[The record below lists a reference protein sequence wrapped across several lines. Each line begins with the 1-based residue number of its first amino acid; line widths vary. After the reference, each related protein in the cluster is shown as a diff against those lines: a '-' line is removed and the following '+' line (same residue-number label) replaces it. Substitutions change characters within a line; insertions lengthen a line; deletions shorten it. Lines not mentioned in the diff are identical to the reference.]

1 MAGTKITRNLPNN
14 AYQAAISADSPSAI
28 NPYATINDIPA
39 ATGPNGNQLIS
50 GGASYSGTGLV
61 FDVSFL
67 EYRIAGIQYTADPTQ
82 VTLAAGDPTFGRF
95 DAIVADEDGVVSVLT
110 GTPASEPLTPS
121 IGDDVVLVQYV
132 AVGVAATTPTVT
144 SVIIYNDGSTPN
156 WTPGVS
162 GTGATFPT
170 ADFTSTTPDPFIG
183 SECTLMTFN
192 RYSTGRYIKY
202 TAPAPVNRA
211 DYAVLTFRIWLFD
224 DLSTI
229 DNGLGRQPFVRL
241 MGSGTNELLG
251 SIYLTSWGLQRNL
264 TNTWQLISI
273 PLNVFASN
281 PGVTDIA
288 MFRIHCVEY
297 LDNAFFIPD
306 TQIAIDDVRLQTGF
320 GPQTSLF
327 SVDVLSEDT
336 IVGSTGRLNFKSAS
350 GLANRISENPTDNS
364 ITISPNT
371 PKIVSTPAIVGSWAI
386 DATNTSIAQV
396 TAQVLSPLTIP
407 NPTGASL
414 RDGQELIVKIKDN
427 GFAVTLSWG
436 PAWTAFTGVTLPSST
451 ATAKWQYIIARYDQ
465 GSGNWHVIDV
475 KTEV

>member
-1 MAGTKITRNLPNN
+1 MSGTKITRNLPNN
-14 AYQAAISADSPSAI
+14 AYQAAISADSPSDI

-67 EYRIAGIQYTADPTQ
+67 EYRIAGIEYTADPTQ
-82 VTLAAGDPTFGRF
+82 VTLAAADPTFGRF

-132 AVGVAATTPTVT
+132 ALGPGATSPTVT
-144 SVIIYNDGSTPN
+144 SVIIYNDGSAPN

-170 ADFTSTTPDPFIG
+170 ADFTSTTPNPFIG

-241 MGSGTNELLG
+241 MGSGANELLG

-273 PLNVFASN
+273 PMNVFVTN
-281 PGVTDIA
+281 PSVDDIA

-297 LDNAFFIPD
+297 LDNALSIPD
-306 TQIAIDDVRLQTGF
+306 TQIAIDDVRLQTGY

-327 SVDVLSEDT
+327 SVDVLNEGT
-336 IVGSTGRLNFKSAS
+336 IVGSTGRLDFKSAS
-350 GLANRISENPTDNS
+350 GLANRISENTTDNS

-371 PKIVSTPAIVGSWAI
+371 PKIVSTLAVAGTWVI
-386 DATNTSIAQV
+386 DAADTTIAQISGQAV
-396 TAQVLSPLTIP
+396 SPLNIP
-407 NPTGASL
+407 NPINAT
-414 RDGQELIVKIKDN
+414 RDGQQLILKIKDN

-451 ATAKWQYIIARYDQ
+451 ATGKWQYIIARYDQ

-475 KTEV
+475 KEEV